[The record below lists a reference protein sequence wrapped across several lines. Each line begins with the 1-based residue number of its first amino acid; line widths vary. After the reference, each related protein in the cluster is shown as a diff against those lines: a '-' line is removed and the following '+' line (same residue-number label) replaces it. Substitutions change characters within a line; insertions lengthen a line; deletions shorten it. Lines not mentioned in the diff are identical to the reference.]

1 MEIGDLSLHYDG
13 LISIPYFLAPTLS
26 FSFMLD
32 QVATAFERQDYQ
44 TAAQLLKELLKRS
57 PQDPWVQLYVGRLQE
72 VSGKATAAEGIY
84 RQLLKSQTN
93 SKLIAQARQ
102 GLQRLGGVIQPKP
115 QAIAAT
121 RQPGSANPGFM
132 ILSAVPNE
140 ARSHLGQRFA
150 SVMNLD
156 AYTARALLPSQG
168 WKLYRAGAFAEL
180 QEVGQA
186 LKAEGV
192 PIFWAAA
199 SDLEAIQVFHISHF
213 STLDA
218 NPTAVCKNDTG
229 QLGSLTFAWSEVAQR
244 IEGILPIFSQVVEL
258 GYRDRPEWKDKI
270 EDYAHFC
277 DLHLP
282 SRRCILRI
290 HDSRYNF
297 KQGALASFAADTIRQ
312 RWNHLLTCLNQQ
324 LPQTPIW
331 SDFTLFSET
340 VDDFTVPL
348 SRLKSQIFLSRAE
361 DCYLDSAFHLYS
373 TLAFLKS
380 STQ

>member
-1 MEIGDLSLHYDG
+1 
-13 LISIPYFLAPTLS
+13 
-26 FSFMLD
+26 MLD
-32 QVATAFERQDYQ
+32 QVAAAFERQDYQ

-57 PQDPWVQLYVGRLQE
+57 PQDPWVQLYVARLQE
-72 VSGKATAAEGIY
+72 VSGKTKAAEGIY

-102 GLQRLGGVIQPKP
+102 GLQRLGGVNKEPPKP
-115 QAIAAT
+115 QAIAVT
-121 RQPGSANPGFM
+121 RQPSSANPGFM

-140 ARSHLGQRFA
+140 ARSHLGQCFA

-156 AYTARALLPSQG
+156 VYTARALLPSRG
-168 WKLYRAGAFAEL
+168 WKLYRAGAFADL

-186 LKAEGV
+186 LKAAEIPV
-192 PIFWAAA
+192 FWSAV
-199 SDLEAIQVFHISHF
+199 SELEAIQVFHVSHF
-213 STLDA
+213 TTLEP
-218 NPTAVCKNDTG
+218 NPIVVCKNESG
-229 QLGSLTFAWSEVAQR
+229 QLGSLSFAWSEVAQR
-244 IEGILPIFSQVVEL
+244 VEGILPLFSQVVEL

-277 DLHLP
+277 DLHIP

-312 RWNHLLTCLNQQ
+312 RWNHLLTCLNHQ
-324 LPQTPIW
+324 LPQAPIW
-331 SDFTLFSET
+331 SDFTPFSET
-340 VDDFTVPL
+340 VDDFIVPL
-348 SRLKSQIFLSRAE
+348 SRLKPQLFLSRAE

-380 STQ
+380 SIQ